1 MSTHQIVHIELPAA
15 DGSEAS
21 QFYSDVFGW
30 KRSSYGGGEWE
41 YWMFQ
46 PDGGPGGGF
55 NPLGDQG
62 VIPTKP
68 GDVLMYIDTD
78 NIENSLARIEEQGGK
93 TVIGRQEIP
102 GMGWY
107 AIFTDPT
114 GNRVGLF
121 EGTQATQ

>member
-1 MSTHQIVHIELPAA
+1 MSAHEIVHIELPAT

-21 QFYSDVFGW
+21 QFYSNVFGW
-30 KRSSYGGGEWE
+30 KRQSFAGEPYD

-46 PDGGPGGGF
+46 PEGGPGGGF
-55 NPLGDQG
+55 NPVGDEG

-68 GDVLMYIDTD
+68 GDVLLYIDTD
-78 NIENSLARIEEQGGK
+78 NIEDSLSKVESEGGK
-93 TVIGRQEIP
+93 TLIPRKEIT

-121 EGTQATQ
+121 QGSPAA